1 MNAPVRLG
9 IATDFNGDHGNMEPA
24 LSLLAEVF
32 TRKNQP
38 LPVLH
43 YCQYQSTTGMITDR
57 HIRDMLILCDRYGFE
72 IADLHMSDG
81 NYLWGTTY
89 GPDRQTVRDVVRN
102 RLEVLAA
109 LKTTRK
115 VGVLHSP
122 IPKDGDMDAFFRV
135 VYEDMDLFAQWC
147 EEFGVAIGLEQTNTL
162 PQNWPYMKQF
172 LQVARQ
178 KYRGKI
184 GQCLDNGH
192 CFLHGNTEELMVEY
206 GDTINS
212 VHLCS
217 NQGPNQPYGVFTDMH
232 LIPYHGSVP
241 MDRDL
246 ALLAKSGYR
255 GPLTMEIT
263 QRAYR
268 PVHSMESY
276 LEMACDNGMRMVR
289 TFESLIAAA

>member
-1 MNAPVRLG
+1 MTATVRLG
-9 IATDFNGDHGNMEPA
+9 IATDFNGDNGDLEPA

-32 TRKNQP
+32 TRKKQP

-43 YCQYQSTTGMITDR
+43 YCQYQSTTGMLTDR
-57 HIRDMLILCDRYGFE
+57 HISDMLTLRDRYGFQ

-89 GPDRQTVRDVVRN
+89 PADRDTVRAVVRN
-102 RLEVLAA
+102 RLEVMVAFDA
-109 LKTTRK
+109 K

-122 IPKDGDMDAFFRV
+122 TPKDGDLDAFFRV
-135 VYEDMDLFAQWC
+135 VYEDMD
-147 EEFGVAIGLEQTNTL
+147 
-162 PQNWPYMKQF
+162 
-172 LQVARQ
+172 
-178 KYRGKI
+178 
-184 GQCLDNGH
+184 
-192 CFLHGNTEELMVEY
+192 
-206 GDTINS
+206 
-212 VHLCS
+212 
-217 NQGPNQPYGVFTDMH
+217 

-246 ALLAKSGYR
+246 AFLAKTPYR

-268 PVHSMESY
+268 PVHSMEEY

-289 TFESLIAAA
+289 TFEQLIAAA

>member
-1 MNAPVRLG
+1 MTATVRLG
-9 IATDFNGDHGNMEPA
+9 IATDFNGDNGDLEPA

-32 TRKNQP
+32 TRKKQP

-43 YCQYQSTTGMITDR
+43 YCQYQSTTGMLTDR
-57 HIRDMLILCDRYGFE
+57 HISDMLTLRDRYGFQ

-89 GPDRQTVRDVVRN
+89 PADRDTVRAVVRN
-102 RLEVLAA
+102 RLEVMVAFDA
-109 LKTTRK
+109 K

-122 IPKDGDMDAFFRV
+122 TPKDGDLDAFFRV

-147 EEFGVAIGLEQTNTL
+147 EELGVAIGLEQTNTL

-172 LQVARQ
+172 LDVARK

-192 CFLHGNTEELMVEY
+192 CFLHANTEELMEDY

-246 ALLAKSGYR
+246 AFLAKTPYR

-268 PVHSMESY
+268 PVHSMEEY

-289 TFESLIAAA
+289 TFEQLIAAA